1 MTKPFALYTATWVA
15 ACLVAGYL
23 MARHHATLE
32 LFHARY
38 RRFLLQDW
46 KVLSFV
52 VASTGLTLVAPY
64 ADDTTWNYV
73 DALVM
78 CALTFATAPWAVGTL
93 YRALKRRTAWVNG
106 YVAVCIWLFSASWFY
121 DLYIVLRDGAYSP
134 YWLPNL
140 FLSSLLYLTAG
151 LLWSQGLRGTLR
163 ALRVSVVRSCISRL
177 SLERCPPPGAR
188 SSNRSASTAPSS
200 APGRCTTGPP
210 PRCRR
215 W

>member
-1 MTKPFALYTATWVA
+1 MPGADSMTKPFALYTATWVA

-46 KVLSFV
+46 KVVSFV

-64 ADDTTWNYV
+64 ADDITWDYV

-78 CALTFATAPWAVGTL
+78 CVLTFVTAPWAVGTS
-93 YRALKRRTAWVNG
+93 YRVLKRRTAWVNG
-106 YVAVCIWLFSASWFY
+106 YVAACVWLFSASWFY

-151 LLWSQGLRGTLR
+151 LLWSLEWRHERG
-163 ALRVSVVRSCISRL
+163 VVFQFVEAHWP
-177 SLERCPPPGAR
+177 ERDAERNFRKILPYTVPFVIVAGAVIL
-188 SSNRSASTAPSS
+188 PFLL
-200 APGRCTTGPP
+200 
-210 PRCRR
+210 
-215 W
+215 